1 MTVTRAIAATAL
13 FAGLAVGTA
22 SPVWAETTINGRYT
36 WTSTTPTTGKST
48 SGDLYFTPCG
58 DGCASAASTPGGP
71 VVGQVRFV
79 TGQWTMDGT
88 WSVRCADGTLSAPE
102 QYHDTWDPNTL
113 AGTQTHLP
121 IASHPAANQRGI
133 NRSTS
138 CSSRRPTGARRVS
151 NNTDAYSRSIPA
163 T

>member
-113 AGTQTHLP
+113 AGTDALTYSVPSCGQPAGYQQINKLQLTQADGGS
-121 IASHPAANQRGI
+121 ASQQQH
-133 NRSTS
+133 
-138 CSSRRPTGARRVS
+138 
-151 NNTDAYSRSIPA
+151 
-163 T
+163 